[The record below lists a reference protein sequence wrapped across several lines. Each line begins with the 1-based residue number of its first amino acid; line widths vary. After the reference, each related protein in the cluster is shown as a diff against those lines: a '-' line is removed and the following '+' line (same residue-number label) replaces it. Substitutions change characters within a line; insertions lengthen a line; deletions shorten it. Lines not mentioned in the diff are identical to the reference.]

1 MNTTHS
7 STVTISTRDLGRIG
21 VLMGGISSE
30 REVSLRSG
38 QAVVDALLKSGCA
51 VEPIDISTQDR
62 EEIMGLLRSK
72 ELGLAF
78 VALHGKFGEDG
89 AIQSILEELNIPYTG
104 SASRVS
110 EVTFNKV
117 STQRALR
124 ASGLP
129 VADFFVAEAS
139 LVDLDAVMET
149 LKEFPVVVK
158 PSSEGSSFG
167 VSVAR
172 SKDELP
178 AALDHAFEFGPQA
191 IIERFIDGR
200 ELTVGILDREA
211 LPIVEIRPH
220 TQFFDYQSKYQ
231 KGLTDYIVPAQLSKE
246 VADHVSQ
253 IALKAHQA
261 LGCECYSRV
270 DIRLDKDDRPFILE
284 INTIPGFTETS
295 LFPKAARQAGVDFTN
310 VCLRLIQL
318 AYGKKK

>member
-1 MNTTHS
+1 MNTTNV
-7 STVTISTRDLGRIG
+7 STATVSTSGLGRIG
-21 VLMGGISSE
+21 VLMGGVSSE

-38 QAVVDALLKSGCA
+38 QAIIDALARSGCA
-51 VEPIDISTQDR
+51 VEPIDINTQDR
-62 EEIMGLLRSK
+62 SEIIVLLRSMN
-72 ELGLAF
+72 LGLAF
-78 VALHGKFGEDG
+78 IALHGKFGEDG

-117 STQRALR
+117 LTQKALR

-129 VADFFVAEAS
+129 VADFFVADRS
-139 LVDLDAVMET
+139 LVDLDAVMAT

-167 VSVAR
+167 VTVAQT
-172 SKDELP
+172 KEELP
-178 AALDHAFEFGPQA
+178 AALDHAFEYGPQA

-220 TQFFDYQSKYQ
+220 SQFFDYQSKYQ
-231 KGLTDYIVPAQLSKE
+231 KGLTDYIVPAQLPQE
-246 VADHVSQ
+246 VAEHVSQ
-253 IALKAHQA
+253 VALKAHQA

-295 LFPKAARQAGVDFTN
+295 LFPKAARQAGIDFNN
-310 VCLRLIQL
+310 VCLKLIQL